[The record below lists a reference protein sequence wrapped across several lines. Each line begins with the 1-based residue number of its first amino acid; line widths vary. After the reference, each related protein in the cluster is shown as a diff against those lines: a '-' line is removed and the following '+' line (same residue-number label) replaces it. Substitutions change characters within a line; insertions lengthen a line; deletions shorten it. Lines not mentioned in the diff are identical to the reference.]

1 MSKEILQITIGKPRK
16 FKTKFGK
23 WFYNKIWF
31 IVWYIWKPKVLSI
44 FYGSIAD
51 FIYWL
56 APKSVK
62 EEWDKE
68 MKEFEF
74 DIRIRTEEDESK

>member
-1 MSKEILQITIGKPRK
+1 MNKEKEILQITIKKPKR

-23 WFYNKIWF
+23 WFYNNIWF
-31 IVWYIWKPKVLSI
+31 TVWYIWKPKVLSI
-44 FYGSIAD
+44 FFRSIAD
-51 FIYWL
+51 FLYWL

-68 MKEFEF
+68 FNDEFELH
-74 DIRIRTEEDESK
+74 IKEE